1 MLLKVSIAKS
11 NKNKQ
16 HLLGK
21 KPGLGLEQCAFISL
35 KRTGSSKA

>member
-16 HLLGK
+16 YLLSK
-21 KPGLGLEQCAFISL
+21 KLGLSLKQYTLISL